1 MPAAAAVIGVKAP
14 QTLRSA
20 ADVPDLHR
28 AWLLALAAGRDR
40 RDLAALAAEI
50 QAPEDGGWT
59 RAAYDALMS
68 ADSSSILAMAAGPAL
83 RSQ

>member
-1 MPAAAAVIGVKAP
+1 M
-14 QTLRSA
+14 
-20 ADVPDLHR
+20 DL
-28 AWLLALAAGRDR
+28 

>member
-1 MPAAAAVIGVKAP
+1 M
-14 QTLRSA
+14 
-20 ADVPDLHR
+20 DL
-28 AWLLALAAGRDR
+28 

-50 QAPEDGGWT
+50 QAPEDGGGI